1 MIADLFG
8 KTRWLFFMTS
18 LSLVFLAACDSKE
31 EPMDMTELTD
41 FATRYAT
48 AWSSQDPAA
57 FASFYAE
64 NGSLTINDG
73 DPSVG
78 RDAVEQ
84 TAREFMTAFPDMV
97 IRLVEVR
104 EEGDHVIF
112 RWHWTGTNTG
122 PGGTGNAV
130 DLEGYEQWTIDGDG
144 LILESLGHMDDAEY
158 QRQLNAGAD
167 DEGPDSQVDAAEML

>member
-1 MIADLFG
+1 MIADLQG
-8 KTRWLFFMTS
+8 KTRCLFVMMS
-18 LSLVFLAACDSKE
+18 VSLVFLTACQSKE
-31 EPMDMTELTD
+31 EPMVMTELTE

-64 NGSLTINDG
+64 NGSLTINNG
-73 DPSVG
+73 EPSVG

-97 IRLVEVR
+97 VRLVDVR
-104 EEGDHVIF
+104 QEGDHVIF
-112 RWHWTGTNTG
+112 HWHWTGTNTG

-130 DLEGYEQWTIDGDG
+130 DLEGYEEWTLVSDV
-144 LILESLGHMDDAEY
+144 LILESLGHMDEAEY
-158 QRQLNAGAD
+158 QRQLNAGMEED
-167 DEGPDSQVDAAEML
+167 GPAS

>member
-1 MIADLFG
+1 MIADLQG
-8 KTRWLFFMTS
+8 KTRCLFVMMS
-18 LSLVFLAACDSKE
+18 VSLVFLTACQSKE
-31 EPMDMTELTD
+31 EPMDMTELTE

-64 NGSLTINDG
+64 NGLLTINDG
-73 DPSVG
+73 EPSVG

-97 IRLVEVR
+97 VRLVDVR
-104 EEGDHVIF
+104 QEGDHVIF
-112 RWHWTGTNTG
+112 HWHWTGTNTG

-130 DLEGYEQWTIDGDG
+130 DLEGYEEWTLVSDV
-144 LILESLGHMDDAEY
+144 LILESLGHMDEAEY
-158 QRQLNAGAD
+158 QRQLNAGMEED
-167 DEGPDSQVDAAEML
+167 GPDS